1 MSIELAIAENTAA
14 LNALAAAVRALVDSG
29 YAKNVETSVL
39 LKTVGATGGNVSED
53 QAAAAPKAEQT
64 KVKKQSD
71 PAATQEQKAENAAA
85 ADKVEETTTAPEPV
99 TYDQCAAAITSLAKG
114 KGRAAAVEVL
124 KSFGAEKLP
133 DVKED
138 AEKLAAIYVAATAAL
153 GA

>member
-1 MSIELAIAENTAA
+1 MSIEQAIAENTAA
-14 LNALAAAVRALVDSG
+14 LNALAAAVRALVG
-29 YAKNVETSVL
+29 NQNAA
-39 LKTVGATGGNVSED
+39 GAV
-53 QAAAAPKAEQT
+53 AAAETAAAEPKVEQS
-64 KVKKQSD
+64 KAKKQAG
-71 PAATQEQKAENAAA
+71 PAATHEQKAESAAA
-85 ADKVEETTTAPEPV
+85 ADKVEETAAAPEPV

-138 AEKLAAIYVAATAAL
+138 AEKLAAIYAAATAAL

>member
-1 MSIELAIAENTAA
+1 MSIEQAIAENTAA
-14 LNALAAAVRALVDSG
+14 LNALASAVRALASNPNAAGAV
-29 YAKNVETSVL
+29 AAVET
-39 LKTVGATGGNVSED
+39 
-53 QAAAAPKAEQT
+53 AAAEPKAEQV
-64 KVKKQSD
+64 KAKKQAG
-71 PAATQEQKAENAAA
+71 PAATQEQKEDPAVVVDDVTDAK
-85 ADKVEETTTAPEPV
+85 DFEPV

-153 GA
+153 EA

>member
-1 MSIELAIAENTAA
+1 MSIEQAIAENTAA
-14 LNALAAAVRALVDSG
+14 LNALATAIRALVANQNPTG
-29 YAKNVETSVL
+29 TAAAVET
-39 LKTVGATGGNVSED
+39 
-53 QAAAAPKAEQT
+53 AAVETAAVEPKAEQP
-64 KVKKQSD
+64 KVKKQSA
-71 PAATQEQKAENAAA
+71 PAATQEQKAESAAA
-85 ADKVEETTTAPEPV
+85 ADEVEETATAPEPV

-153 GA
+153 EA

>member
-1 MSIELAIAENTAA
+1 MSIEQVIAENTAA
-14 LNALAAAVRALVDSG
+14 LNALAEAVRALVGSQNAAG
-29 YAKNVETSVL
+29 AVVVTQGTVVRET
-39 LKTVGATGGNVSED
+39 
-53 QAAAAPKAEQT
+53 AAAEPEFKQT
-64 KVKKQSD
+64 KGKKQAD
-71 PAATQEQKAENAAA
+71 PAATQEQKADPAPA
-85 ADKVEETTTAPEPV
+85 ADEPAAPERV

-153 GA
+153 EA